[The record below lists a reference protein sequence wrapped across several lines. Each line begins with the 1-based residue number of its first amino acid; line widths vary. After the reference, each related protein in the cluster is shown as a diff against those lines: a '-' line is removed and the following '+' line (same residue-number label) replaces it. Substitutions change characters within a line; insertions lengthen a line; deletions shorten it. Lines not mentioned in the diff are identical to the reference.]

1 LCTAC
6 FPFRPVWNVEDQK
19 VIPRRCLPHLV
30 SASTGKLYVIRLLE
44 MTEYNAVKTAMIF
57 EACQYGEAEA
67 FRVHFGDRRQ
77 IVRRPRYPQ
86 CGTRFQGSR
95 SQF

>member
-1 LCTAC
+1 M
-6 FPFRPVWNVEDQK
+6 V
-19 VIPRRCLPHLV
+19 
-30 SASTGKLYVIRLLE
+30 RLLG

-77 IVRRPRYPQ
+77 IVRRPRYAQ
-86 CGTRFQGSR
+86 RGTRFQGSR
-95 SQF
+95 SKF